1 MTPNFVRPAPLVPR
15 ARLRRSIAS
24 AGVLAAGAV
33 LVSACSVPQVAS
45 MSKDVSTHAAA
56 NPRATATATP
66 SPSAT
71 SSPSRAASTASSVA
85 NAAVATT
92 SATPVPRGDL
102 VFGSLTHKLNAG
114 DRTLVVNYWTSD
126 NPYKVSASSPMTL
139 QLAAHLEGGNVFS
152 KAEVSRFTA
161 AFDDGTTATT
171 VSDDKGDFAL
181 TQPFSYST
189 AFTLRPSVTTPTLA
203 TVTVEFDLLIETQ
216 PGSGDFYRQTVL
228 DTLHI
233 AFQASGTSGS
243 QS

>member
-1 MTPNFVRPAPLVPR
+1 M
-15 ARLRRSIAS
+15 
-24 AGVLAAGAV
+24 LATGAV

-45 MSKDVSTHAAA
+45 MSKNVSTHAAA
-56 NPRATATATP
+56 KPRGTATATP

-71 SSPSRAASTASSVA
+71 STPSSGSAGTAGAAASTA
-85 NAAVATT
+85 NAVVATT
-92 SATPVPRGDL
+92 SSSPVPRGDL
-102 VFGSLTHKLNAG
+102 VFGSLTHKLPAG
-114 DRTLVVNYWTSD
+114 DRTLVVNYWTGD
-126 NPYKVSASSPMTL
+126 NPYHVSAVSPMTL

-152 KAEVSRFTA
+152 RAEVSRFSA
-161 AFDDGTTATT
+161 QFDDGSTASS
-171 VSDDKGDFAL
+171 VSDDKGSFAL

-189 AFTLRPSVTTPTLA
+189 AFNLRPTVTHATLA

-216 PGSGDFYRQTVL
+216 PGSGEFYRQTVL